1 MNDRHATGAEHPAL
15 NELDD
20 HGLDLLFRAA
30 RTRHFFADQPV
41 DPALIRRVYDLASLG
56 PTSANSSPARFVWV
70 TSEEGKADLA
80 EAADQGNKRKVL
92 AAPVCVIV
100 GKDTDFARHMPYLFP
115 PSPAMQRKLAE
126 PEFGAEHARRNTTL
140 QGAWLIMAARALGL
154 SCGPMSGFDYAR
166 IDARFFAGTAIE
178 TDFVIAMGYQGDKP
192 DHPRN
197 PRLAF
202 DQANSFA

>member
-1 MNDRHATGAEHPAL
+1 MTQLDRPS
-15 NELDD
+15 LDI
-20 HGLDLLFRAA
+20 LFTEA
-30 RTRHFFADQPV
+30 RTRHFFADRPV
-41 DPALIRRVYDLASLG
+41 EPELVERIYALASLG

-70 TSEEGKADLA
+70 TSTQGKADLA
-80 EAADQGNKRKVL
+80 AMADPGNARKVL

-100 GKDTDFARHMPYLFP
+100 GKDKDFARHMPYLFP

-126 PEFGAEHARRNTTL
+126 PEFGAEHAQRNTTL

-154 SCGPMSGFDYAR
+154 SCGPMSGFDYPR
-166 IDARFFAGTAIE
+166 INARFFAGTAIE